1 MLPVPETGLDHVLRA
16 WVGRGQL
23 VKVLNQ
29 LAADELPRSWRPED
43 TALRADLMLFLDL
56 VPLISRLPASVRQWS
71 DLLPAQSRRR
81 SAVADTPSGATSWV
95 DTRRRY
101 GWPPSAFVVRHRDR
115 VAHELLSSVLAW
127 VGGEVVR
134 LSRRASTIDD
144 AVASSVSGQLDAL
157 SAVFDVGLVSPGA
170 DAPRPSELAAVER
183 EGAVWRRLVDVARQL
198 RAASA
203 PELAAELLLPVPEL
217 RPTLFQLGVLGDLLM
232 GLQSAGAAITST
244 SPLSFFTGREQFHVS
259 FGGQV
264 WHLWMEAGGSWQ
276 RYGASS
282 LYRSLSTALRAQTRP
297 LAPDLMLILP
307 GEAAFV
313 IECKYS
319 ANVDYVG
326 RTGLAQTLLYM
337 TDVGASMAAR
347 VEGVVV
353 APDGVA
359 GDITSECTPAGRL
372 GIASSSAAAT
382 RAVEFME
389 VGAHAEWID
398 HSDHSR

>member
-1 MLPVPETGLDHVLRA
+1 MLPVPEAGLDHVLRA

-56 VPLISRLPASVRQWS
+56 VPLISRLPRSVRQWS

-81 SAVADTPSGATSWV
+81 QAVADSPSGATSWV

-101 GWPPSAFVVRHRDR
+101 GWPPSAFVNRHRER

-127 VGGEVVR
+127 VGGEVLR
-134 LSRRASTIDD
+134 LSRRASTIDGD
-144 AVASSVSGQLDAL
+144 ATSGVSGELDAL
-157 SAVFDVGLVSPGA
+157 AAAFDVGLVSPGA
-170 DAPRPSELAAVER
+170 DEPRPSELAAVER
-183 EGAVWRRLVDVARQL
+183 EGSVWRRLIDVARRL
-198 RAASA
+198 RAASV

-217 RPTLFQLGVLGDLLM
+217 RPTLFQLGVVGELLM
-232 GLQSAGAAITST
+232 GLQSAGASITST
-244 SPLSFFTGREQFHVS
+244 SPLSFVTGREQFHVS
-259 FGGQV
+259 LDGRV

-276 RYGASS
+276 RYGVSS

-319 ANVDYVG
+319 ANADYVG

-337 TDVGASMAAR
+337 TDVGASMASR

-353 APDGVA
+353 APEGVV
-359 GDITSECTPAGRL
+359 GDATVASTPAGRL
-372 GIASSSAAAT
+372 GLASPSAGVE
-382 RAVEFME
+382 RAVDFM
-389 VGAHAEWID
+389 AE
-398 HSDHSR
+398 RVRPFRAR